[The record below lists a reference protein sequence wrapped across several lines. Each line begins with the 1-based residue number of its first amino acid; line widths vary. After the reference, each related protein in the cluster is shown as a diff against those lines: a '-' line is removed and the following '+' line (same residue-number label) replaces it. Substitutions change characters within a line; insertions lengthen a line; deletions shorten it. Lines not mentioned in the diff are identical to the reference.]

1 MLSQLRVLDR
11 FNKCFLSQNLVK
23 DRVVHRLSKDN
34 NNVLRESREKTR
46 IAARVLV
53 DSDKQRDKPEHDEGD

>member
-1 MLSQLRVLDR
+1 M
-11 FNKCFLSQNLVK
+11 FNKWLLDKKTFFEEKNLLK
-23 DRVVHRLSKDN
+23 DGVVHRLSKDN

>member
-11 FNKCFLSQNLVK
+11 FNKCFRSQNLVK